1 MILIAE
7 DHLDS
12 RDALKTLLEALGHR
26 VLTATNGRQ
35 AVERALEEHP
45 ALVLMDV
52 MMPEMDGL
60 EATRALRR
68 EPAMEDVPIV
78 ALTALDGARE
88 RVREAGC
95 DDYVSKPIDLPVFLR
110 KLEEWLSVG
119 RRPSG

>member
-26 VLTATNGRQ
+26 VVIAVNGKQ

-68 EPAMEDVPIV
+68 EPSMQDEPIV
-78 ALTALDGARE
+78 SLTALEGARE

-95 DDYVSKPIDLPVFLR
+95 DDYMAKPIDLQAFIR

-119 RRPSG
+119 RHPQA